1 MPVTNLL
8 MWQYVPDVV
17 LFVLRGLGHVGSFRL
32 AAEGERLACRRSTS
46 MPFQPSTGSAS
57 PAGPDPGPQRP
68 PPPLYR
74 CSVLLFSSLT
84 LTFVVTALAR
94 DVPPPP
100 LACGFKA
107 GDQALVSFLLARASS
122 RRHELGLEC
131 AVQVQYF
138 SETKQRWV
146 ETLVLRMFELDP
158 AVRWHAVLPRMWLI
172 SA

>member
-1 MPVTNLL
+1 MPAQHFHAIPAFDRLR
-8 MWQYVPDVV
+8 VPCW
-17 LFVLRGLGHVGSFRL
+17 
-32 AAEGERLACRRSTS
+32 ARSWPT
-46 MPFQPSTGSAS
+46 TSAS
-57 PAGPDPGPQRP
+57 AVV
-68 PPPLYR
+68 PLFR
-74 CSVLLFSSLT
+74 VAVFFSYT
-84 LTFVVTALAR
+84 HFCRDGTREV

-107 GDQALVSFLLARASS
+107 GDQALISFLLARASS

>member
-1 MPVTNLL
+1 
-8 MWQYVPDVV
+8 
-17 LFVLRGLGHVGSFRL
+17 
-32 AAEGERLACRRSTS
+32 

-68 PPPLYR
+68 PPLLYR
-74 CSVLLFSSLT
+74 RSYLFFISYT
-84 LTFVVTALAR
+84 HFCRDGTREV

-107 GDQALVSFLLARASS
+107 GDQALISFLLARASS